1 VSTIKGYLSILGVII
16 VWGFSYP
23 LTKLALNY
31 MSPFVLTFFR
41 FLIGGVILLI
51 YAKGM
56 VYGKKQITNTLLNV
70 AFFVILLNVAI
81 NLSYNPALASV
92 LIYTQPIFV
101 IIILRLL
108 GERIYTLQLA
118 GVIIAFLGI
127 FISVD
132 SANFNLGSLIAILAA
147 ILWAV
152 GTVYYK
158 RNLNNENILKL
169 NAFMSLFS
177 SIVALPTIGIDYY
190 FVYSIYGILLAISV
204 AIVAQALGFMFWF
217 TSLKTLGPITSST
230 MSILVPVS
238 AYLFSFLMLDEIPNL
253 YQIIGSSLA
262 LLGVLISQ
270 YSLIRIFKR

>member
-1 VSTIKGYLSILGVII
+1 MSTIKGYLSILGVII

>member
-1 VSTIKGYLSILGVII
+1 MSTIKGYLSILGVII

-158 RNLNNENILKL
+158 RNLNNENTLKL

>member
-158 RNLNNENILKL
+158 RNLNNENTLKL